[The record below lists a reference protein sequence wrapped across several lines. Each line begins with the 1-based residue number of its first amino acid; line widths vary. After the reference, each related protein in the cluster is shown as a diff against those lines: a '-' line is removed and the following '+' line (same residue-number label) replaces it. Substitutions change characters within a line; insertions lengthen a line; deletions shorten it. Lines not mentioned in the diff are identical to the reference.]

1 MVDRPLVA
9 RLDAARVSF
18 CLAGDRALVVHGCA
32 HRPGGVELLTVDPDV
47 LRPLFWDG
55 PPQPVTELGDRLE
68 HVVARLRWD
77 GPLAHILVVGRGHA
91 MVYATSTARFHEELG
106 VRVAT
111 PLGLVLTFLDL
122 GGAQRR
128 GDILELVRAQESR
141 LGRAWR
147 PAVQEHLEHMLPAAR
162 AAWHQVELDLGAPT

>member
-18 CLAGDRALVVHGCA
+18 CIAGDHALVVHGCA
-32 HRPGGVELLTVDPDV
+32 RRPAAIELLTVDPDV

-55 PPQPVTELGDRLE
+55 QQAPVTERGDESE

-77 GPLAHILVVGRGHA
+77 GTPAHVLVVGRGHA

-106 VRVAT
+106 LRVAT
-111 PLGLVLTFLDL
+111 PLGLVLTLLDV
-122 GGAQRR
+122 GGPESRA
-128 GDILELVRAQESR
+128 DLLDLVRAQESR
-141 LGRAWR
+141 LGHAWR
-147 PAVQEHLEHMLPAAR
+147 PAVQDHLGHMRPLAR
-162 AAWHQVELDLGAPT
+162 AAWHQIEPDLGAPA

>member
-18 CLAGDRALVVHGCA
+18 CLAGDHALVVHGCA
-32 HRPGGVELLTVDPDV
+32 HRPTAVELLTVDPDV

-55 PPQPVTELGDRLE
+55 PPAPVTELGERSE

-77 GPLAHILVVGRGHA
+77 GTPAHILVVGQGHA
-91 MVYATSTARFHEELG
+91 MVYATNTARFHEELG

-111 PLGLVLTFLDL
+111 PLGLVVTLLDL
-122 GGAQRR
+122 GGPQSRV
-128 GDILELVRAQESR
+128 DILELVRAQESR
-141 LGRAWR
+141 LGRPWR
-147 PAVQEHLEHMLPAAR
+147 PAVQEHLAHMSPLAR
-162 AAWHQVELDLGAPT
+162 AMWHQIELDLGAPR

>member
-18 CLAGDRALVVHGCA
+18 CLAGDHALAVHGCTPRA
-32 HRPGGVELLTVDPDV
+32 GAVELHTVDPDV

-55 PPQPVTELGDRLE
+55 QAAPVTEPGDPPE

-77 GPLAHILVVGRGHA
+77 GTPAHILVVGRGHA
-91 MVYATSTARFHEELG
+91 MVYATSTARFHDELG
-106 VRVAT
+106 MRVAT
-111 PLGLVLTFLDL
+111 PLGLVLTMLDL
-122 GGAQRR
+122 GGPDSRA
-128 GDILELVRAQESR
+128 GILALVRAQESR

-147 PAVQEHLEHMLPAAR
+147 PAVQEHLAHMSPVAR
-162 AAWHQVELDLGAPT
+162 AAWHQIELDLGAPT